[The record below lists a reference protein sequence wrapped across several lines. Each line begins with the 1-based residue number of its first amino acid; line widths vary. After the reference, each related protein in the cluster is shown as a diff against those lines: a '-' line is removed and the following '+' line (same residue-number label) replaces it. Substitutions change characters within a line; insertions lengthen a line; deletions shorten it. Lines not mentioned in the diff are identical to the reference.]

1 MISVTTTRRMAG
13 VAIALLLVGG
23 CSAVTPAIRT
33 LDEPIVGQVAPT
45 PVEDSEPSEPEVPEL
60 LDGYAGATLYPM
72 TRDAVVLSEG
82 AEDWC
87 ATLEG
92 RAGSWLAA
100 DTFSLVDTRTGEVVV
115 LGDAARQVIEDYVSG
130 EVVVTPEDME
140 QIDTLLRL
148 PVPSALACRTAF
160 EDSGR

>member
-1 MISVTTTRRMAG
+1 MITVTTTQRMAG
-13 VAIALLLVGG
+13 VAMALLFVGG
-23 CSAVTPAIRT
+23 CSAATSAIRT
-33 LDEPIVGQVAPT
+33 LDDPIVGQVAPM
-45 PVEDSEPSEPEVPEL
+45 PVDDPEPEFRELPEGYVGTTRYPITG
-60 LDGYAGATLYPM
+60 DGI
-72 TRDAVVLSEG
+72 VLSEG

-100 DTFSLVDTRTGEVVV
+100 DTFSLVDTETGEVVV
-115 LGDAARQVIEDYVSG
+115 LDDATRQAVEEYVSG
-130 EVVVTPEDME
+130 DVVISPEDME

-148 PVPSALACRTAF
+148 PVPSALACRAAF